1 MAQLPIHQGWEEAPV
16 SALRGS
22 PGDPTWSGRR
32 PGSGHHGSKF
42 FPPFGL
48 CDSRPGEAL
57 GWKRS
62 FSSQLAPPLTWR
74 SQVPERGRHWCW
86 PHSQLTVRAVTRT
99 ESGLPGQGP
108 GPERLTW
115 SCGRNSQ
122 LSGTLGET
130 GGACGWAHGEPGS
143 CGWAHPPCRCPG
155 SWAWLET
162 PAISGCWLLRLISCP
177 LQPRKEP
184 LGGTPSHR
192 GRGRSLALAPGRLCW
207 ELSCGR
213 ATLKALPSGSHQD
226 VRGGAQAQL
235 SRSLVTREQSEGEA
249 STASLGT
256 ALTDPCGLWPSPKAV
271 ACV

>member
-130 GGACGWAHGEPGS
+130 GGACGWAHGAWQLWVGPLALQVPRVLGLVGDPCHLRLLAAQAHLLPPAAQKGAPGGHSQPRGQGPIPGS
-143 CGWAHPPCRCPG
+143 GPWEALLGAVTWACHPQSPAFRVSPG
-155 SWAWLET
+155 CE
-162 PAISGCWLLRLISCP
+162 
-177 LQPRKEP
+177 
-184 LGGTPSHR
+184 
-192 GRGRSLALAPGRLCW
+192 GRG
-207 ELSCGR
+207 
-213 ATLKALPSGSHQD
+213 TGSAVEVTGHQ
-226 VRGGAQAQL
+226 R
-235 SRSLVTREQSEGEA
+235 TE
-249 STASLGT
+249 
-256 ALTDPCGLWPSPKAV
+256 
-271 ACV
+271 